1 MCKVRMSVAKE
12 TKGTFQFKEIVSGK
26 EPAII
31 GTLYVPKRTLE
42 IMGFDPAKK
51 QVITVDLGIQESD
64 EKTEGKADPAPA
76 PAQEIK
82 ESPAPAVKRR
92 GRKAKAAESQ
102 ESAEVKSS
110 PAPAIKKRGGRKA
123 KTA

>member
-1 MCKVRMSVAKE
+1 MCKVMMSVAKE
-12 TKGTFQFKEIVSGK
+12 TKGTFQFKEIVKDDG
-26 EPAII
+26 PAII

-51 QVITVDLGIQESD
+51 QFLTLDVGIQESD
-64 EKTEGKADPAPA
+64 EADQPAPA
-76 PAQEIK
+76 PAQEIT
-82 ESPAPAVKRR
+82 PAPAPVKRR

-110 PAPAIKKRGGRKA
+110 PAPAVKRRGRK

>member
-1 MCKVRMSVAKE
+1 MCKVRMSVSKE
-12 TKGTFQFKEIVSGK
+12 TKGTYQFKEIVAGK

-51 QVITVDLGIQESD
+51 QVITIDLGIEEANQ
-64 EKTEGKADPAPA
+64 KAPA
-76 PAQEIK
+76 PAQDQEIK
-82 ESPAPAVKRR
+82 ESPAPAKKR

-110 PAPAIKKRGGRKA
+110 PAPAIKKRGRRKA

>member
-1 MCKVRMSVAKE
+1 MCKVVMSVSKE
-12 TKGTFQFKEIVSGK
+12 TKGTFQFKEIANGK

-51 QVITVDLGIQESD
+51 QVITIDLGIEEANQ
-64 EKTEGKADPAPA
+64 KAPA
-76 PAQEIK
+76 PAQDQEIK
-82 ESPAPAVKRR
+82 ESPAPAKKRGRKAKAESPAAAPEAKSSPAPAVKRR
-92 GRKAKAAESQ
+92 GRK
-102 ESAEVKSS
+102 
-110 PAPAIKKRGGRKA
+110 

>member
-51 QVITVDLGIQESD
+51 QVITVDLGIQESN
-64 EKTEGKADPAPA
+64 EKTDGKADPA

-82 ESPAPAVKRR
+82 ESPAPAPAKKR

-110 PAPAIKKRGGRKA
+110 PAPAVKRRGRK

>member
-1 MCKVRMSVAKE
+1 MCKVRMSVSKE

-51 QVITVDLGIQESD
+51 QVITVDLGIQESEIWEFRNPMKRPR
-64 EKTEGKADPAPA
+64 EK
-76 PAQEIK
+76 QI
-82 ESPAPAVKRR
+82 RLR
-92 GRKAKAAESQ
+92 LRLRKS
-102 ESAEVKSS
+102 
-110 PAPAIKKRGGRKA
+110 RNLRLRL
-123 KTA
+123 

>member
-1 MCKVRMSVAKE
+1 MCKVRMSVSKE
-12 TKGTFQFKEIVSGK
+12 TKGTYQFKEIVAGK

-76 PAQEIK
+76 QEIK

>member
-1 MCKVRMSVAKE
+1 MCKVRMSVSKE
-12 TKGTFQFKEIVSGK
+12 TKGTYQFKEIVAGK

-76 PAQEIK
+76 QEIK

-92 GRKAKAAESQ
+92 GRKAKAESPAADP
-102 ESAEVKSS
+102 EAKSS
-110 PAPAIKKRGGRKA
+110 PAPAVKRRGRKA

>member
-1 MCKVRMSVAKE
+1 MCKVRMSVSKE
-12 TKGTFQFKEIVSGK
+12 TKGTYQFKEIVAGK

-92 GRKAKAAESQ
+92 GRKAKAESPAAAP
-102 ESAEVKSS
+102 EAKSS
-110 PAPAIKKRGGRKA
+110 PAPAVKRRGRK

>member
-1 MCKVRMSVAKE
+1 MCKVRMSVSKE

-51 QVITVDLGIQESD
+51 HVITVDLGIQES
-64 EKTEGKADPAPA
+64 EGKADPA

-82 ESPAPAVKRR
+82 ESPAPAKKRGRKAKAESPAEAPEAKSSPAPAVKRR
-92 GRKAKAAESQ
+92 GRKAK
-102 ESAEVKSS
+102 
-110 PAPAIKKRGGRKA
+110 
-123 KTA
+123 TA

>member
-1 MCKVRMSVAKE
+1 MCKVVMAVAKE
-12 TKGTFQFKEIVSGK
+12 TKGTFQFKEVVAGK

-42 IMGFDPAKK
+42 IMGFDPAKS
-51 QVITVDLGIQESD
+51 QAITVSLGIEDAAPADQAPAQAQEI
-64 EKTEGKADPAPA
+64 APA
-76 PAQEIK
+76 PT
-82 ESPAPAVKRR
+82 PAKRR

-102 ESAEVKSS
+102 EKAPEAKTS
-110 PAPAIKKRGGRKA
+110 PAPAVKKRGGRKA

>member
-1 MCKVRMSVAKE
+1 MCKVVMSVSKE
-12 TKGTFQFKEIVSGK
+12 TKGTFQFKEIVNGK

-51 QVITVDLGIQESD
+51 QVITVDLGIQES
-64 EKTEGKADPAPA
+64 EGKADPAPA
-76 PAQEIK
+76 QEIA
-82 ESPAPAVKRR
+82 PAPAVKRR

-110 PAPAIKKRGGRKA
+110 PAPAVKRRGRKA

>member
-1 MCKVRMSVAKE
+1 MCKVRMSVSKE

-51 QVITVDLGIQESD
+51 QVITVDLGIQES
-64 EKTEGKADPAPA
+64 EGKADPA

-82 ESPAPAVKRR
+82 ESPAPAPAKKR

>member
-1 MCKVRMSVAKE
+1 MSVSKE

-51 QVITVDLGIQESD
+51 HVITVDLGIQES
-64 EKTEGKADPAPA
+64 EGKADPAPA
-76 PAQEIK
+76 QEIA
-82 ESPAPAVKRR
+82 PAPAPAKKR
-92 GRKAKAAESQ
+92 GRKAKAAESPAAAP
-102 ESAEVKSS
+102 EAKSS

>member
-1 MCKVRMSVAKE
+1 MCKVRMSVSKE
-12 TKGTFQFKEIVSGK
+12 TKGTYQFKEIVAGK

-76 PAQEIK
+76 QEIK

-92 GRKAKAAESQ
+92 GRKAKAESPAADP
-102 ESAEVKSS
+102 EAKSS
-110 PAPAIKKRGGRKA
+110 PAPAVKRRGRK

>member
-1 MCKVRMSVAKE
+1 MCKVRMSVSKE

-76 PAQEIK
+76 QEIA
-82 ESPAPAVKRR
+82 PAPAVKRR

-110 PAPAIKKRGGRKA
+110 PAPAVKRRGRKA

>member
-1 MCKVRMSVAKE
+1 MCKVRMSVSKE

-51 QVITVDLGIQESD
+51 QVITVDLGIQESSN
-64 EKTEGKADPAPA
+64 EKTEGKADPA

-92 GRKAKAAESQ
+92 GRK
-102 ESAEVKSS
+102 
-110 PAPAIKKRGGRKA
+110 

>member
-1 MCKVRMSVAKE
+1 MCKVRMSVSKE

-51 QVITVDLGIQESD
+51 QVITIDLGIEEANQKAPAPAQDQEIKES
-64 EKTEGKADPAPA
+64 PAPA
-76 PAQEIK
+76 PAKKRGRKAKAESPAEAPEAK
-82 ESPAPAVKRR
+82 SSPAPAVKRR
-92 GRKAKAAESQ
+92 GRK
-102 ESAEVKSS
+102 
-110 PAPAIKKRGGRKA
+110 